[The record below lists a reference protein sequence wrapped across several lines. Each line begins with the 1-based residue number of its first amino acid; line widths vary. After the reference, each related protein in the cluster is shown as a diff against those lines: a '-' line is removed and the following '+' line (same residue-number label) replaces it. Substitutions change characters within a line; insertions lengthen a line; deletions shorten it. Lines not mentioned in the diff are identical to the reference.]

1 MADDPVALPA
11 DITIRNPGP
20 SSATGLT
27 TEQIRANGTGSIVLP
42 ADVSMRLPG
51 TGNRDTSTN
60 LLRSATLPRA
70 TTAPATV
77 VPRQRFAVE
86 PKR

>member
-11 DITIRNPGP
+11 DITIRNSGA
-20 SSATGLT
+20 SGATNLT

-42 ADVSMRLPG
+42 ADMSLQIPG

-70 TTAPATV
+70 TTTPFAQ
-77 VPRQRFAVE
+77 VPRQRFAVQ
-86 PKR
+86 PKK